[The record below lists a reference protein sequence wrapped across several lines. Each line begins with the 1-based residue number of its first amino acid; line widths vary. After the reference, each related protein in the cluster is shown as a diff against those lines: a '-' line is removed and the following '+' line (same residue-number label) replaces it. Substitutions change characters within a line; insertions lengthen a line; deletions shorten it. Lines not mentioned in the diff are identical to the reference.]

1 MFPMHIFTNTTQ
13 MTSPPLSILNM
24 SKASSDIN
32 YQISD
37 SISRIMQESY
47 EVSIEHMKDTYS
59 YLKYGDSYILEA
71 TMNTFINN
79 VNHLLNSLK
88 NIVRSFVRKTIS
100 YDLSRATEFEK
111 FLKTNKNEISKINR
125 TITLNN
131 GYEYTIPEKNS
142 PNIEILDDFIYD
154 FNDTISDPTKIT
166 KEYISKESN
175 KFNYSYKDKTRAKIL
190 GKKGEIESSDF
201 IREIRKFYRDG
212 DSEPKKIRFTGT
224 DIKDLPKAYSIYKRL
239 LMTTRD
245 ESDTILDGLE
255 KISKLFN
262 MKVTVSNNKKDISV
276 QNISRSGKS
285 GTVTVNYDETLLNNL
300 NEYYHLQYQ
309 KVSFLYTCVINV
321 YFEKINAIREYLLQ
335 TEKII
340 KFALSDSVDSVITD
354 EINEVVAYD

>member
-47 EVSIEHMKDTYS
+47 EISIEHTKDTYS

-71 TMNTFINN
+71 TMNTFIDN

-142 PNIEILDDFIYD
+142 PNIAALDDFIYD

-166 KEYISKESN
+166 KEYISQESN

-190 GKKGEIESSDF
+190 GKKGEIEAGDF
-201 IREIRKFYRDG
+201 IREIRKYYRNNKT
-212 DSEPKKIRFTGT
+212 EPRKIKMKAS
-224 DIKDLPKAYSIYKRL
+224 DIQNLAKEYSVYKNL
-239 LMTTRD
+239 LLSTRD
-245 ESDTILDGLE
+245 NANEILDGLE
-255 KISKLFN
+255 RVAKIFN
-262 MKVTVSNNKKDISV
+262 IKIVVSGDD
-276 QNISRSGKS
+276 QNINVGYVSKSGKTATITTDYS
-285 GTVTVNYDETLLNNL
+285 EELLNNL
-300 NEYYHLQYQ
+300 NKYYRLQYQ
-309 KVSFLYTCVINV
+309 RVSFLYTCVVNV

-335 TEKII
+335 SENAI
-340 KFALSDSVDSVITD
+340 KFALSNPDSNVITD
-354 EINEVVAYD
+354 KMDEVIAYD